1 MYAVGA
7 GLSSFFAVFLHHL
20 FKQKGGRR
28 RCVGNGIGRWEAY
41 GDYENGSSYGR
52 NQHYNESR
60 YHMTNYHAVFTKGT
74 IEFRLFNFDKPANG
88 KKNGLHAGQ
97 LKSWIQLCLALS
109 EMAKEVR
116 TASPKPQQTENPKFA
131 MRTWLIRLG
140 LVG

>member
-52 NQHYNESR
+52 RGTHYVR
-60 YHMTNYHAVFTKGT
+60 
-74 IEFRLFNFDKPANG
+74 
-88 KKNGLHAGQ
+88 GLQTPVIVIFFAD
-97 LKSWIQLCLALS
+97 ALTS
-109 EMAKEVR
+109 
-116 TASPKPQQTENPKFA
+116 
-131 MRTWLIRLG
+131 
-140 LVG
+140 